1 MLEYKEV
8 DLELPRFAVATDLPL
23 VDLLKALGIKLAFDD
38 HQANFSGVTAEERLY
53 IGDAIQKAWIGTSE
67 NGTEAAAVTVIEM
80 SVVLVHQLDGP
91 LPPKPV
97 IFHADHPFLYLI
109 RDVESGEILFAG
121 RIVKTAA

>member
-53 IGDAIQKAWIGTSE
+53 IGDAIQKAWIETKE
-67 NGTEAAAVTVIEM
+67 TGTEAAAVTAVVM
-80 SVVLVHQLDGP
+80 NSVLESQGPSGPSPVL
-91 LPPKPV
+91 
-97 IFHADHPFLYLI
+97 FHADHPFLYLI
-109 RDVESGEILFAG
+109 RDVKSGEILYVG
-121 RIVKTAA
+121 RMVKPAK